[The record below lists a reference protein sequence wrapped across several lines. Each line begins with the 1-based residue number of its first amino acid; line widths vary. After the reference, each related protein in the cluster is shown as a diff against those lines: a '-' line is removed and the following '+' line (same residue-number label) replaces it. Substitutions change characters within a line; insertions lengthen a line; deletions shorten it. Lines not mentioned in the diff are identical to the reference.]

1 MKQTYL
7 AALLAAVVAAPLA
20 AQQAPADPLTS
31 ALKRQF
37 DGIALNLKEAAEAMP
52 EAKYAFRP
60 SPDVKTFASEVGHA
74 ANAQFNFC
82 SRAKGE
88 PNPNKE
94 NFEALT
100 DRAALVKALVAS
112 SDYCASVFTGASDKS
127 LLELVGQGAAAQ
139 PRAAAIAANIAHSN
153 ETYGTM
159 VPYLRLSGVVP
170 PSTARAQKR

>member
-7 AALLAAVVAAPLA
+7 AALLAVAVAAPLA
-20 AQQAPADPLTS
+20 AQTPTDPLAS

-52 EAKYAFRP
+52 EAKYSFKPA
-60 SPDVKTFASEVGHA
+60 PDVKTFAQEVGHG

-88 PNPNKE
+88 TNPNKE

-100 DRAALVKALVAS
+100 DKASLVKAVVAS
-112 SDYCASVFTGASDKS
+112 NDYCASVFAGLTDKA
-127 LLELVGQGAAAQ
+127 LMDMIGQGAMAQ
-139 PRAAAIAANIAHSN
+139 PKAAIIGANIAHSN
-153 ETYGTM
+153 ETYGTI
-159 VPYLRLSGVVP
+159 VPYLRMSGVVP